1 MNIDF
6 VYKWK
11 RNSKERWRERER
23 ERDREVKSISRTRKY
38 RIKTNGIEEIKDM
51 KSESYVITQHLS
63 YAFCADFFVR
73 NFY

>member
-11 RNSKERWRERER
+11 RTGEERERER
-23 ERDREVKSISRTRKY
+23 EREKEREEKSISRTRKY